1 MVMNNECPN
10 CFTPLVK
17 DYNEEISEQEN
28 GSIVIET
35 FPAWVCNNHCG
46 YYERIEPFEVIAQRD
61 EDCFLLLYEG
71 EEARILDLRDGI
83 LFPPM
88 NVHAILAKGY
98 WEEVKTNR
106 DIAVEMKN
114 VKNVKEW

>member
-1 MVMNNECPN
+1 MIKQCPN
-10 CFTPLVK
+10 CSGPMLEDFS
-17 DYNEEISEQEN
+17 EELTEQEN
-28 GSIVIET
+28 GSFAIDT
-35 FPAWVCNNHCG
+35 FRAWVCNNHCG

-61 EDCFLLLYEG
+61 ENCFLLQYEG

-88 NVHAILAKGY
+88 NVHALLAKGY

-106 DIAVEMKN
+106 DIAEELKN
-114 VKNVKEW
+114 VRNLKEW